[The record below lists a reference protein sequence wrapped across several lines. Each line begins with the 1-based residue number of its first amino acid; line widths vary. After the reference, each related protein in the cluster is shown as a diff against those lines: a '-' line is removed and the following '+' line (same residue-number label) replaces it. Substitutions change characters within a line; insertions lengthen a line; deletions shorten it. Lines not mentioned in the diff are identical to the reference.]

1 MNIVFMGT
9 PDFAVESLEALYNA
23 GHNILAV
30 VTKVDSPS
38 GRGMNLVPS
47 PVKVFAE
54 EKGLKVLQPEKVKN
68 NEEFMNEIKAMNPEL
83 IVVVAYGKILPQ
95 EFLDIPRY
103 GCVNVHGSLLPKYR
117 GAAPIQWAVL
127 NGDHTTGITTMFM
140 DAGMDTGDMILRVE
154 TPIDY
159 EETTGQLWA
168 RMAKLGA
175 NLLIETMNRIS
186 SVTDNRFIE
195 NVAQLKSEIGA
206 RKQGDDYTMA
216 PMLSKDMA
224 LIDWSKSANEIHNLV
239 RGLDP
244 IMGAY
249 TYINGKK
256 LKIWKTYTRITS
268 EKYAMTPG
276 EILDITP
283 DGILVQ
289 TGEKTILIQEV
300 QEYRSCLL

>member
-103 GCVNVHGSLLPKYR
+103 GCVNVH
-117 GAAPIQWAVL
+117 V
-127 NGDHTTGITTMFM
+127 
-140 DAGMDTGDMILRVE
+140 
-154 TPIDY
+154 
-159 EETTGQLWA
+159 
-168 RMAKLGA
+168 
-175 NLLIETMNRIS
+175 
-186 SVTDNRFIE
+186 
-195 NVAQLKSEIGA
+195 
-206 RKQGDDYTMA
+206 KQ
-216 PMLSKDMA
+216 
-224 LIDWSKSANEIHNLV
+224 
-239 RGLDP
+239 
-244 IMGAY
+244 
-249 TYINGKK
+249 
-256 LKIWKTYTRITS
+256 
-268 EKYAMTPG
+268 
-276 EILDITP
+276 
-283 DGILVQ
+283 
-289 TGEKTILIQEV
+289 
-300 QEYRSCLL
+300 